1 MPLAYS
7 LILGMVSFIIAVAWG
22 GPYISLLRRHR
33 VGKQIRAD
41 GPQTHMAKAGVP
53 TMGGLLVVLVVL
65 GITIVLNF
73 LNLVG
78 MNAIGRSILLP
89 MGVMVA
95 MAVLGGVDDW
105 TNIKRKNPGGI
116 GLFAR
121 HKALWQLAIAVVT
134 AIGLHFFLGLESV
147 AIPGIPEKVGLGLW
161 YLPIA
166 VFIIF
171 ATCNTV
177 NLADGL
183 DGLAAGTV
191 LVAFL
196 SYGVIAYLQ
205 EQVYLVAFCLT
216 VVGALMGFLWYNA
229 YPAQVIMGDTGALAL
244 GGTLATVALMTGQ
257 WLLLPVVGI
266 VFVAEGLSDILQVS
280 YYKRTKGKRLF
291 RMAPLHHHFELC
303 GWSEV
308 QVTLRFWIIG
318 ILGGMLGVA
327 LALI

>member
-1 MPLAYS
+1 MAYS
-7 LILGMVSFIIAVAWG
+7 LVLAMVSFIIAVSWG
-22 GPYISLLRRHR
+22 GPFVSLLHRHG

-41 GPQTHMAKAGVP
+41 GPQTHLVKAGTP
-53 TMGGLLVVLVVL
+53 TMGGLLVVAVVL
-65 GITIVLNF
+65 GVTTVLNF

-89 MGVMVA
+89 MGVMA
-95 MAVLGGVDDW
+95 GMAVLGGVDDW
-105 TNIKRKNPGGI
+105 TNVKRKNPGGI
-116 GLFAR
+116 GLLAR
-121 HKALWQLAIAVVT
+121 HKALWQLAIAVVA
-134 AIGLHFFLGLESV
+134 AIGLHFFLELESV
-147 AIPGIPEKVGLGLW
+147 AIPGIPEKVGIGLW

-177 NLADGL
+177 NLTDGL

-191 LVAFL
+191 LVAFF
-196 SYGVIAYLQ
+196 SYAVIAYLQ

-216 VVGALMGFLWYNA
+216 VVGALLGFLWYNA

-257 WLLLPVVGI
+257 WLLLPVVGV
-266 VFVAEGLSDILQVS
+266 VFVAEGLSDILQVA
-280 YYKRTKGKRLF
+280 YFKRTKGKRLF
-291 RMAPLHHHFELC
+291 RMAPIHHHFELG

-308 QVTLRFWIIG
+308 QVTLRFWIVG

>member
-1 MPLAYS
+1 M
-7 LILGMVSFIIAVAWG
+7 
-22 GPYISLLRRHR
+22 
-33 VGKQIRAD
+33 
-41 GPQTHMAKAGVP
+41 
-53 TMGGLLVVLVVL
+53 
-65 GITIVLNF
+65 
-73 LNLVG
+73 
-78 MNAIGRSILLP
+78 
-89 MGVMVA
+89 
-95 MAVLGGVDDW
+95 
-105 TNIKRKNPGGI
+105 
-116 GLFAR
+116 
-121 HKALWQLAIAVVT
+121 
-134 AIGLHFFLGLESV
+134 
-147 AIPGIPEKVGLGLW
+147 
-161 YLPIA
+161 
-166 VFIIF
+166 
-171 ATCNTV
+171 

>member
-1 MPLAYS
+1 
-7 LILGMVSFIIAVAWG
+7 MVSFIIAVSWG
-22 GPYISLLRRHR
+22 GPFIGLLHRHG

-41 GPQTHMAKAGVP
+41 GPQTHLPKAGTP
-53 TMGGLLVVLVVL
+53 TMGGLLVVAVVL
-65 GITIVLNF
+65 GVTTVLNF
-73 LNLVG
+73 LNLIG

-89 MGVMVA
+89 MGVMA
-95 MAVLGGVDDW
+95 GMAVLGGVDDW
-105 TNIKRKNPGGI
+105 TNVKRKNPGGI

-121 HKALWQLAIAVVT
+121 HKALWQLAIALVA
-134 AIGLHFFLGLESV
+134 AIGLHFFLELESV
-147 AIPGIPEKVGLGLW
+147 AIPGVPEKVGIGLW

-177 NLADGL
+177 NLTDGL

-191 LVAFL
+191 LVAFF
-196 SYGVIAYLQ
+196 SYAVIAYLQ

-216 VVGALMGFLWYNA
+216 VVGALLGFLWYNA

-257 WLLLPVVGI
+257 WLLLPVVGV
-266 VFVAEGLSDILQVS
+266 VFVAEGLSDILQVA
-280 YYKRTKGKRLF
+280 YFKRTKGKRLF
-291 RMAPLHHHFELC
+291 RMAPIHHHFELG

-308 QVTLRFWIIG
+308 QVTLRFWIVG